1 MSKNDIWYGFLRA
14 GEHSSPV
21 VRDAT
26 LETKSQKTIYLYNHA
41 RGKFLEYAREVV
53 EPKLRELK
61 PKDVA
66 LKELDSAFKA
76 ARKNFVPGKVA
87 KKWEAAAPAA
97 APRESE
103 EADGAADDSLSMDF
117 SEEF

>member
-1 MSKNDIWYGFLRA
+1 MSKNDIWYGFLQA

-26 LETKSQKTIYLYNHA
+26 LETKSQKTVYLYNHV

-61 PKDVA
+61 PEDVA

-76 ARKNFVPGKVA
+76 ARKSFVSGKVT
-87 KKWEAAAPAA
+87 KKWEAAAAPAA
-97 APRESE
+97 SRETE
-103 EADGAADDSLSMDF
+103 ESDGADDDSFSMDL